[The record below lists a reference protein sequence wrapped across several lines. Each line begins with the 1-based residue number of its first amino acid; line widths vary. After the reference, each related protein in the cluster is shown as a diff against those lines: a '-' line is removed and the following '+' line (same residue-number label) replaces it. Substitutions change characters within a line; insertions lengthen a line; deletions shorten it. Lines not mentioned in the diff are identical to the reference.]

1 MNEHIV
7 RTEKQVLEHIAKLE
21 ALADSKNEKIAK
33 VNYGLSTL
41 LGNYYANDTLD
52 PQEYVDNNIS
62 KYDSFNKE
70 EKLQFDLRLWLIGR
84 FFTAPSYNPV
94 EEEQFSTEQVLED
107 FGKTSYTDFKIG

>member
-7 RTEKQVLEHIAKLE
+7 RTEKQILEHIAKLE

-33 VNYGLSTL
+33 VNYGLSIL

-52 PQEYVDNNIS
+52 PQEYVDKNIS